1 MNNRKRGERKNIM
14 NGMKTTAGE
23 NAGWNWRG
31 LTAALALALALAP
44 MSPAWAQDAEA
55 DEAALL
61 EKLKGLVNEVSGTA
75 VERLS
80 ALREADELNP
90 EAAREVI
97 REVASP
103 HFNFAG
109 LARGALGKHWRKAD
123 EEQRKQVADLFRSV
137 LEKAYAKAL
146 STYAGQVAETVGAA
160 ALSEDKISVEVKVSA
175 GETDARIDY
184 IFSPSKD
191 DGEWLVSDVKVEGIS
206 LSRNYRKQFS
216 GIIRK
221 HGVDGLIEKLTERA
235 K

>member
-1 MNNRKRGERKNIM
+1 M
-14 NGMKTTAGE
+14 NGMNTTAGE
-23 NAGWNWRG
+23 SAGWNWRG
-31 LTAALALALALAP
+31 LTAALALALAP

-80 ALREADELNP
+80 ALREADELSP
-90 EAAREVI
+90 EAARDVI

-123 EEQRKQVADLFRSV
+123 EEQRKQVAELFRGV

-221 HGVDGLIEKLTERA
+221 EGVEGLIEKLTERA

>member
-1 MNNRKRGERKNIM
+1 MM
-14 NGMKTTAGE
+14 NGMKTTAGG
-23 NAGWNWRG
+23 NAGWNLRG
-31 LTAALALALALAP
+31 LIAALALALAP
-44 MSPAWAQDAEA
+44 MSPALAQDSDA
-55 DEAALL
+55 DAAAAALL
-61 EKLKGLVNEVSGTA
+61 EKLKGLVNEVSGAA

-80 ALREADELNP
+80 ELREADELNP
-90 EAAREVI
+90 ESAREVI

-103 HFNFAG
+103 HFDFAG

-123 EEQRKQVADLFRSV
+123 EEQRKRVADLFRGV

-146 STYAGQVAETVGAA
+146 STYAGQAAETVGAA
-160 ALSEDKISVEVKVSA
+160 ALSEDKISVEVRVST
-175 GETDARIDY
+175 GEKDAQIDY

-206 LSRNYRKQFS
+206 LLRNYRKQFS

-221 HGVDGLIEKLTERA
+221 EGVDGLIEKLAERA

>member
-14 NGMKTTAGE
+14 NGMKTTAGG

-31 LTAALALALALAP
+31 LTAALALALAP
-44 MSPAWAQDAEA
+44 MSPAWAQEAEA
-55 DEAALL
+55 DAEKAALL

-80 ALREADELNP
+80 ALREADGLTP

-103 HFNFAG
+103 HFDFAG

-123 EEQRKQVADLFRSV
+123 EDQRKQVAELFRGV

-146 STYAGQVAETVGAA
+146 STYAGQAAETVGAA

-175 GETDARIDY
+175 GEKDARIDY
-184 IFSPSKD
+184 IFSPTE
-191 DGEWLVSDVKVEGIS
+191 DGEWLVSDVKVETVS
-206 LSRNYRKQFS
+206 LLRNYRKQFS

-221 HGVDGLIEKLTERA
+221 EGVEGLIEKLTERA